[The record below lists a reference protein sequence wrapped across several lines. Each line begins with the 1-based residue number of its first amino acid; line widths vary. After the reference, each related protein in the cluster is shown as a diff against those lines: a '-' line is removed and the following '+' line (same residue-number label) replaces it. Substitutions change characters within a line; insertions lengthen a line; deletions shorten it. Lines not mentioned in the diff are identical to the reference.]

1 MSNIWQQNDIKW
13 PSWDLLPFT
22 SDMFSS
28 LQIYSGFIPSS
39 DGNGILYDPLALDA
53 FLCEPAN
60 WMQNAQY
67 DSLTVF
73 QLTATKTKIWP
84 IKHRNS
90 RSAATY
96 NQKLSSQSHLHTWSW
111 VRRRTTGLPSLNQ
124 MKKSLI
130 YSNLL
135 CHWEAHGS
143 SCKCHKMCLD
153 KKWAITHLHTNMPSA
168 KATKESE
175 ELLKLKP
182 SCWFLQ
188 FQRRLMRD
196 QRASMHVCISIYPCT
211 YACMYR
217 LSEWWMDMSTGISS
231 GLMRPFA
238 QIIKIF
244 NPLQRQEPI
253 RFCRASRHYKKIQ
266 QVNCEKTHF

>member
-1 MSNIWQQNDIKW
+1 MVSVVILGEKVFCRSGKKEPRNDHRAGKSN
-13 PSWDLLPFT
+13 SHT
-22 SDMFSS
+22 
-28 LQIYSGFIPSS
+28 
-39 DGNGILYDPLALDA
+39 DA

-153 KKWAITHLHTNMPSA
+153 KTWEITHLHTNMPSA
-168 KATKESE
+168 KATKASE
-175 ELLKLKP
+175 ELL
-182 SCWFLQ
+182 
-188 FQRRLMRD
+188 
-196 QRASMHVCISIYPCT
+196 
-211 YACMYR
+211 
-217 LSEWWMDMSTGISS
+217 
-231 GLMRPFA
+231 
-238 QIIKIF
+238 
-244 NPLQRQEPI
+244 
-253 RFCRASRHYKKIQ
+253 
-266 QVNCEKTHF
+266 